1 MSSQTKAT
9 VHSAAKQLTRANVA
23 NNNDP
28 TAAIDQAEG
37 CLQRFTPLIMFL
49 FSNKQMARECK
60 GQLGTQRV
68 QALANI
74 SCLALWCHS
83 NATSAPTANPPN
95 SAQLGGTPYHS
106 PSYVWLRAVA
116 WACSCR
122 QTHRH
127 THTHRHVWP
136 LYVLRHLR
144 LTRNVTTL

>member
-9 VHSAAKQLTRANVA
+9 VHPAAKQLTRANVA

-37 CLQRFTPLIMFL
+37 CLQRFIPLIMFL

-74 SCLALWCHS
+74 SCLAL
-83 NATSAPTANPPN
+83 
-95 SAQLGGTPYHS
+95 
-106 PSYVWLRAVA
+106 
-116 WACSCR
+116 
-122 QTHRH
+122 
-127 THTHRHVWP
+127 
-136 LYVLRHLR
+136 
-144 LTRNVTTL
+144 